1 MKMKTE
7 KQVPPFAPGELRIT
21 SSLLGRNMEILLQ
34 GEKKKEIEKGYFNS
48 SFMPHGPKHC
58 SKYHRKELS
67 NT

>member
-1 MKMKTE
+1 MKTE
-7 KQVPPFAPGELRIT
+7 KQVPPFALGELRMT

-34 GEKKKEIEKGYFNS
+34 GEKKKKEIENGYFNS
-48 SFMPHGPKHC
+48 SCMPHGPKHC